1 MWFPRDAG
9 EGAFPHD
16 SGKGCFLKG
25 PGEPVLSQGTREK
38 GVFEG
43 PWKMVFFRR
52 TRVILVSNF
61 YQYFC
66 LFPVIRRGSLRF
78 ADDCFFDGKIARW
91 SVPKRPLRDETDLGN
106 HVKSKKSNP
115 RYFLYGVAISAS
127 PGFPLFGSN
136 MASYGQR
143 GGGSMYVA
151 GA

>member
-25 PGEPVLSQGTREK
+25 PGELVLSQGTREK
-38 GVFEG
+38 GVFKG
-43 PWKMVFFRR
+43 PWKMVFFHR

-78 ADDCFFDGKIARW
+78 ADDSFFDGKIARW
-91 SVPKRPLRDETDLGN
+91 SAQKRPLRGETDLGD
-106 HVKSKKSNP
+106 HVKSKKLNP
-115 RYFLYGVAISAS
+115 GYFVHGGDEMCQ
-127 PGFPLFGSN
+127 PGFPTF
-136 MASYGQR
+136 
-143 GGGSMYVA
+143 
-151 GA
+151 